1 MIIYHLGFHPIS
13 RWVFSSFASPA
24 FLEPVI
30 ESFIAATEATGKP
43 VLLALRPPLQSNGM
57 EEFVAIQAA
66 FVKAGLPVFHSLR
79 EGARAVSRALAWSRA
94 STGE

>member
-13 RWVFSSFASPA
+13 RWGFDRFASPA

-30 ESFIAATEATGKP
+30 ESFIEATEATGKP
-43 VLLALRPPLQSNGM
+43 VLLAMRPPLQSNGM
-57 EEFVAIQAA
+57 GEFVAIQAA

-79 EGARAVSRALAWSRA
+79 DGARAMSRAVAWSQA
-94 STGE
+94 STER